1 MREYERKAW
10 GHSDFC
16 LDETGVT
23 DEEWKTCH
31 SLKDHHYPGHW
42 TENNVWACDGWARRS
57 EQTVQDYEG
66 VWVEK
71 DHSHTDNR
79 LILDKPNVS
88 LVLDDAHEGEELRGC
103 VV

>member
-16 LDETGVT
+16 HDETGVT

-42 TENNVWACDGWARRS
+42 TENNVRAFD
-57 EQTVQDYEG
+57 E
-66 VWVEK
+66 
-71 DHSHTDNR
+71 
-79 LILDKPNVS
+79 
-88 LVLDDAHEGEELRGC
+88 
-103 VV
+103 